1 MFLLYLP
8 LSSYSLLLLLLLLFF
23 RQLPRQWQRLRRRRA
38 CRSDLGARWPATEPR
53 GREGQPLRS
62 SAKCEG
68 TRARTEVLLLR
79 VVWCCRSMCTYN
91 LYRWLGKECMAIFF
105 SALSSSILIS
115 HNLLQIESSHLHAP
129 NSVLLCFKCCCCCCF
144 SFLLPLR
151 QKSELRGNHDDQVRK
166 LKRSLGEAEDTSDK
180 LRSRLKEIEEKTS
193 AAANSEVSR
202 GW

>member
-1 MFLLYLP
+1 MPLFLPLSFYPSLYFSLSSLCVHLPLNSMFLLYLP

-91 LYRWLGKECMAIFF
+91 LIVCGGGGVAWKRMHGYIFLGLIFF
-105 SALSSSILIS
+105 DSYLTQPPT
-115 HNLLQIESSHLHAP
+115 N
-129 NSVLLCFKCCCCCCF
+129 
-144 SFLLPLR
+144 
-151 QKSELRGNHDDQVRK
+151 
-166 LKRSLGEAEDTSDK
+166 
-180 LRSRLKEIEEKTS
+180 
-193 AAANSEVSR
+193 
-202 GW
+202 

>member
-1 MFLLYLP
+1 MPLFLPLSFYPSLYFSLSSLCVHLPLNSMFLLYLP

-91 LYRWLGKECMAIFF
+91 LIVCVGGGGGGVEKNAWLYF
-105 SALSSSILIS
+105 SRPYLLRFLSHTTSYKLNPLICT
-115 HNLLQIESSHLHAP
+115 HLIRFY
-129 NSVLLCFKCCCCCCF
+129 SVLNVVVAGAFLSCCHCVKKANCEAITTTKC
-144 SFLLPLR
+144 
-151 QKSELRGNHDDQVRK
+151 
-166 LKRSLGEAEDTSDK
+166 
-180 LRSRLKEIEEKTS
+180 
-193 AAANSEVSR
+193 AN
-202 GW
+202 